1 MKKIIIGFLT
11 ILFFYSLGFGQ
22 NVEVLIKWKKLA
34 DLPEARRNLKAISS
48 GHQIFALGGYAQPS
62 KGPINSH
69 FAYDIKEDKWSVRS
83 KMITPRSN
91 FVLISAKDRIYAI
104 GGDKFLDKA
113 ESYDINLDK
122 WVKLQSMPTRR
133 QHVFGDVSGEN
144 IYVAGGLLCW
154 KCKAEEQL
162 TAKIEVYNISKNK
175 WSGLPDMPTPR
186 QNPLVSIVGN
196 SIYVIGG
203 MDNTKTIATVEVF
216 DLKTQTWEKRADVPE
231 PGFFAGSVV
240 YKNKI
245 YILDGAEKTELKTD
259 VFVYDPTQK
268 KWGKTTPLPYPVK
281 LAGFTI
287 RENKLYVIGGCDPGF
302 KAFKSV
308 FCGTIVD

>member
-1 MKKIIIGFLT
+1 MNFVAGFLT
-11 ILFFYSLGFGQ
+11 IFCFVSFGFGQ
-22 NVEVLIKWKKLA
+22 NAEILIKWKKLA
-34 DLPEARRNLKAISS
+34 DLPEARRNLKAI
-48 GHQIFALGGYAQPS
+48 GAGNQIFAIGGYAQPS
-62 KGPINSH
+62 TGPDKSH
-69 FAYDIKEDKWSVRS
+69 FVYDIKEDKWSIRS
-83 KMITPRSN
+83 EMITPRSN
-91 FVLISAKDRIYAI
+91 FVLVSAKDKIYAI

-113 ESYDINLDK
+113 ECYDTNLDK
-122 WVKLQSMPTRR
+122 WSNLPPMPTKR
-133 QHVFGDVSGEN
+133 QHIFGDIFDEN

-162 TAKIEVYNISKNK
+162 TAKIEVYNISKNI

-203 MDNTKTIATVEVF
+203 MDNTKVIPCVEVF
-216 DLKTQTWEKRADVPE
+216 DIQTQTWGKGTDMPE

-245 YILDGAEKTELKTD
+245 YILDGAEKNELKTD
-259 VFVYDPTQK
+259 IFVYDPAQN
-268 KWGKTTPLPYPVK
+268 KWGKATPLPYPVK
-281 LAGFTI
+281 LAGFTSI
-287 RENKLYVIGGCDPGF
+287 ENKLYVVGGCDQGF
-302 KAFKSV
+302 KASKSV